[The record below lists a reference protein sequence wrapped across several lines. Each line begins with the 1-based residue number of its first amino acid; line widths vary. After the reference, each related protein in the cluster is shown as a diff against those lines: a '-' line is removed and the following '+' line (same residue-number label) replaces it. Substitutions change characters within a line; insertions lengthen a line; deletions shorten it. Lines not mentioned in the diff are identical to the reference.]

1 MWRRGDGRVL
11 TADRV
16 VVRKDD
22 RIKLGAGSGSGPGP
36 GGGDPYSL
44 QIQDL
49 RADDQG
55 AYVCEVDVL
64 GKPISIE
71 HRVSL
76 PFPAK

>member
-22 RIKLGAGSGSGPGP
+22 RIKLGAGPGP

-71 HRVSL
+71 HRVSFPL
-76 PFPAK
+76 PAK